1 MYILSLICCFV
12 KDQLMKFRKQEN
24 KSLYKDCFSAQGE
37 TLHWFGVCVGGG
49 VYGENLT
56 RTCSSGGKDYVT
68 TPVWISYISKTKKDN
83 RNAYICMFIKI
94 QNTSQLS
101 RWFSNKDVT

>member
-24 KSLYKDCFSAQGE
+24 KKSIQGLFFRPGGNS
-37 TLHWFGVCVGGG
+37 TLIWGVCVGGG
-49 VYGENLT
+49 VYGGNLT

-68 TPVWISYISKTKKDN
+68 TPV
-83 RNAYICMFIKI
+83 
-94 QNTSQLS
+94 
-101 RWFSNKDVT
+101 